1 MRTHHPWGA
10 SSRLDDY
17 AMWDRF
23 RRSRDE
29 DPHCSA
35 IMDRDHVREVYSTS
49 EVPSLKDEAELQAKK
64 MLLEQAGVDFYE
76 DRSEKLW
83 YKLNDS
89 KNGDKEIMIIASGRE
104 KSASPL
110 SNFSSIVKNIGDVKQ
125 IQESMSGRK
134 AELRQR
140 RF

>member
-1 MRTHHPWGA
+1 MRPSCKPRRC
-10 SSRLDDY
+10 SS
-17 AMWDRF
+17 
-23 RRSRDE
+23 
-29 DPHCSA
+29 
-35 IMDRDHVREVYSTS
+35 
-49 EVPSLKDEAELQAKK
+49 
-64 MLLEQAGVDFYE
+64 EQAGVDFYE

-125 IQESMSGRK
+125 IRIYVCWPQSRAK
-134 AELRQR
+134 AEEVLR
-140 RF
+140 